1 VRWTVFLDRDGVLNR
16 KAPDGDYVK
25 SWDEFAWLPGAREA
39 IRLLN
44 TAGALAVVVTN
55 QRGVAKGLMRTDDVV
70 NIHRRMQDELREVG
84 ARLDGIYFCPHESGR
99 CRCRKPEIGLFMQ
112 ARSELPEIDF
122 SRSFVV
128 GDSLADMEA
137 AHRIGARCIWVGGRG
152 RAASLGRLVLVARDL
167 LDAVTSII
175 LPIVRESGSK

>member
-1 VRWTVFLDRDGVLNR
+1 MFLDRDGVLNR

-55 QRGVAKGLMRTDDVV
+55 QRGVAKGLMRTDDVI

-84 ARLDGIYFCPHESGR
+84 ARLDGIYFCPHEAGE
-99 CRCRKPEIGLFMQ
+99 CRCRKPGIGLFLQ
-112 ARSELPEIDF
+112 ARSELHEIDF

-137 AHRIGARCIWVGGRG
+137 ARRIGARRVWVGGEDRV
-152 RAASLGRLVLVARDL
+152 ASLGRSVLVARDL
-167 LDAVTSII
+167 LDAVASII
-175 LPIVRESGSK
+175 LPIVRESVSK